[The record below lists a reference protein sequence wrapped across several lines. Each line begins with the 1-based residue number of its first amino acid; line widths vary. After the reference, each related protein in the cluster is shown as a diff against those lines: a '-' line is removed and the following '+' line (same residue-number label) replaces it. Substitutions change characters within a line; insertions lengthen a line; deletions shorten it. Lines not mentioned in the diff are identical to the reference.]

1 MTASLIA
8 YATYLPRYRLAGGD
22 VGLRRGDRVVASY
35 DEDSTTMAVAAAGRA
50 LEGHPLPVS
59 LYFATSSPAYADKTN
74 ATAIHAALGMPHAS
88 FATDL
93 CGTGRSGFAAWRA
106 AAATGGLAL
115 TADVRVGRPG
125 SADERLGGD
134 GAAALLFGDGP
145 AIADVLATTSLT
157 SEFLD
162 RWRSPRSITG
172 EQWEE
177 RFGADRYAALIRTAV
192 DRTLDETGLAEVDHV
207 VVACPNSAIV
217 KRVGTLV
224 KALKSTRTSPVGFSG
239 VADAGITLAAVL
251 DIAEPA
257 ETILV
262 VSAFDGC
269 DTILLRTTAQLPL
282 ARQSTPVSLQRAEGI
297 VVRHLTY
304 LSWHGLVEL
313 EPPRRPEPD
322 RPAAPPAARAEEWKF
337 GFAGTRCRQCGFV
350 HLPPVRVCRCCGTT
364 DEMDAAP
371 VATLQGTI
379 VTHTVD
385 YLAYSPSPPMI
396 QAVLD
401 VAGGGR
407 CTIEVTD
414 AEPERLRVGARV
426 AFTFRRLFTAGGV
439 HDYFWKSHLLH
450 TGSENNGKPR
460 NQ

>member
-1 MTASLIA
+1 MTMSLIA
-8 YATYLPRYRLAGGD
+8 YASYLPRYRLAGSD

-35 DEDSTTMAVAAAGRA
+35 DENSTTMAVAAGARA
-50 LEGHPLPVS
+50 LQGRELPAN

-74 ATAIHAALGMPHAS
+74 ASAIHAALGLPYGA

-93 CGTGRSGFAAWRA
+93 IGTGRSGIAAWRA

-134 GAAALLFGDGP
+134 GAAALLFGEGP
-145 AIADVLATTSLT
+145 AIAEVLATTSHT
-157 SEFLD
+157 AEFLD
-162 RWRSPRSITG
+162 RWRSPRSVTG

-177 RFGADRYAALIRTAV
+177 RFGADRYAALIRTSV
-192 DRTLDETGLAEVDHV
+192 DAILDESGLAEVDHV
-207 VVACPNSAIV
+207 VVACPNSAIT

-224 KALKSTRTSPVGFSG
+224 KALKSTRTSQAGYSG
-239 VADAGITLAAVL
+239 TADAGIALASAL
-251 DIAEPA
+251 DVAEPD

-269 DTILLRTTAQLPL
+269 DALLLRTTDQLTKS
-282 ARQSTPVSLQRAEGI
+282 RQATPVGVQRAEGI
-297 VVRHLTY
+297 VVPHLTY

-322 RPAAPPAARAEEWKF
+322 RPAAPPAARGGEWKF
-337 GFAGTRCRQCGFV
+337 GFAGTRCRNCRFV
-350 HLPPVRVCRCCGTT
+350 HLPPVRVCRSCGTT
-364 DEMDAAP
+364 DEMDATP
-371 VATLQGTI
+371 VATLAATI

-385 YLAYSPSPPMI
+385 HLAYSPSPPMI

-401 VAGGGR
+401 VDGGGR

-426 AFTFRRLFTAGGV
+426 AFTFRRLFTSGGV
-439 HDYFWKSHLLH
+439 HDYFWKSHLLD
-450 TGSENNGKPR
+450 TGSEDDGKPR
-460 NQ
+460 NH